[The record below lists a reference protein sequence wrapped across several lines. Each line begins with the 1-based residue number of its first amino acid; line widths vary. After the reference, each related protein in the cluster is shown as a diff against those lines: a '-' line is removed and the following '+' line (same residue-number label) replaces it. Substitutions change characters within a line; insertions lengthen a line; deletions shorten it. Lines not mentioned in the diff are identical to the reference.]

1 LQQIVSRNKE
11 VSAINH
17 TNEVLNV
24 LLVDLFH
31 NILEIEEKSL
41 RDSGSDLSITEIH
54 TIDAVGDSDP
64 KTMTEISRILKVT
77 MGTLTTGVDKLIKK
91 GYLIR
96 KRTEEDKRIV
106 LVELTEKGVKA
117 KKLHGA
123 FHQEMIDSVISHLD
137 PTEEELLVQ
146 SLQKLMY
153 FFDDKYELK

>member
-1 LQQIVSRNKE
+1 MSV
-11 VSAINH
+11 INH
-17 TNEVLNV
+17 TNVVLND
-24 LLVDLFH
+24 LLVDFFH
-31 NILEIEEKSL
+31 NILEIEERSL
-41 RDSGSDLSITEIH
+41 RDSGSDLTITEIH
-54 TIDAVGDSDP
+54 TIDAVGDSEP
-64 KTMTEISRILKVT
+64 KTMTEISRSLKVT

-106 LVELTEKGVKA
+106 LVELTEKGIKA
-117 KKLHGA
+117 KKLHDA

>member
-1 LQQIVSRNKE
+1 MSVIS
-11 VSAINH
+11 H

-54 TIDAVGDSDP
+54 TIDAVGESEP
-64 KTMTEISRILKVT
+64 KTMTEISRILKIT

-91 GYLIR
+91 GYLVR
-96 KRTEEDKRIV
+96 KRTDEDKRIV
-106 LVELTEKGVKA
+106 LVELTEKGIEA
-117 KKLHGA
+117 KKLHDA
-123 FHQEMIDSVISHLD
+123 FHQEMIDSIISHLD
-137 PTEEELLVQ
+137 PTEEELLGQ

-153 FFDDKYELK
+153 FFDDKYDLK

>member
-1 LQQIVSRNKE
+1 MATVS
-11 VSAINH
+11 VISH

-54 TIDAVGDSDP
+54 TIDAVGESEP
-64 KTMTEISRILKVT
+64 KTMTEISRILKIT

-91 GYLIR
+91 GYLVR

-106 LVELTEKGVKA
+106 LVELTEKGIEA
-117 KKLHGA
+117 KKLHDA
-123 FHQEMIDSVISHLD
+123 FHQEMIDSIISHLD
-137 PTEEELLVQ
+137 PTEEELLGQ

>member
-1 LQQIVSRNKE
+1 MATVR
-11 VSAINH
+11 VINH

-54 TIDAVGDSDP
+54 TIDAVGESEP
-64 KTMTEISRILKVT
+64 KTMTEISRILKIT

-91 GYLIR
+91 GYLVR

-106 LVELTEKGVKA
+106 LVELTEKGIEA
-117 KKLHGA
+117 KKLHDA
-123 FHQEMIDSVISHLD
+123 FHQEMIDSIISHLD
-137 PTEEELLVQ
+137 PTEEELLGQ

>member
-1 LQQIVSRNKE
+1 M
-11 VSAINH
+11 SAISNTH
-17 TNEVLNV
+17 EVLNV

-41 RDSGSDLSITEIH
+41 RDSGSDLTITEIH
-54 TIDAVGDSDP
+54 TIDAVGESEP
-64 KTMTEISRILKVT
+64 KTMTEISKILKIT

-91 GYLIR
+91 GYLVR

-106 LVELTEKGVKA
+106 LVELTEKGIKA
-117 KKLHGA
+117 KKLHDA
-123 FHQEMIDSVISHLD
+123 FHQEMIDSIISNLD
-137 PTEEELLVQ
+137 QTEEELLTQ

>member
-1 LQQIVSRNKE
+1 MQQVGSRNKE
-11 VSAINH
+11 VRTINH

-41 RDSGSDLSITEIH
+41 RDSGSDLTITEIH

-91 GYLIR
+91 GYLVR

-106 LVELTEKGVKA
+106 LVELTEKGIKA
-117 KKLHGA
+117 KKMHDA

-153 FFDDKYELK
+153 FFDDQYELK

>member
-1 LQQIVSRNKE
+1 MSVIS
-11 VSAINH
+11 H

-54 TIDAVGDSDP
+54 TIDAVGESEP
-64 KTMTEISRILKVT
+64 KTMTEISRILKIT

-91 GYLIR
+91 GYLVR
-96 KRTEEDKRIV
+96 KRTDEDKRIV
-106 LVELTEKGVKA
+106 LVELTEKGIEA
-117 KKLHGA
+117 KKLHDA
-123 FHQEMIDSVISHLD
+123 FHQEMIDSIISHLD
-137 PTEEELLVQ
+137 PTEEELLGQ

>member
-1 LQQIVSRNKE
+1 M
-11 VSAINH
+11 NH

-41 RDSGSDLSITEIH
+41 RDSGSDLTITEIH
-54 TIDAVGDSDP
+54 TIDAVGDVEP
-64 KTMTEISRILKVT
+64 KTMTEISKILKVT

-91 GYLIR
+91 GYLLR

-106 LVELTEKGVKA
+106 LVELTEKGIKA
-117 KKLHGA
+117 KKLHED
-123 FHQEMIDSVISHLD
+123 FHQEMIDSVISHLN

-146 SLQKLMY
+146 SLQKLMF

>member
-1 LQQIVSRNKE
+1 LQQVGSRNKE
-11 VSAINH
+11 VRTINH

-91 GYLIR
+91 GYLVR

-106 LVELTEKGVKA
+106 LVELTEKGIKA
-117 KKLHGA
+117 KKMHDA

-153 FFDDKYELK
+153 FFDDQYELK

>member
-1 LQQIVSRNKE
+1 MQKIGSRNKE
-11 VSAINH
+11 VSVINH
-17 TNEVLNV
+17 TNVVLND

-41 RDSGSDLSITEIH
+41 RDSGSDLTITEIH
-54 TIDAVGDSDP
+54 TIDAVGDDEA

-117 KKLHGA
+117 KKLHDA

>member
-1 LQQIVSRNKE
+1 MSV
-11 VSAINH
+11 INH
-17 TNEVLNV
+17 TNVVLND

-31 NILEIEEKSL
+31 NILEIEERSL
-41 RDSGSDLSITEIH
+41 RDSGSDLTITEIH
-54 TIDAVGDSDP
+54 TIDAVGDSEP
-64 KTMTEISRILKVT
+64 KTMTEISRSLKVT

-106 LVELTEKGVKA
+106 LVELTEKGIKA
-117 KKLHGA
+117 KKLHDA

>member
-1 LQQIVSRNKE
+1 MATVS
-11 VSAINH
+11 VISH

-54 TIDAVGDSDP
+54 TIDAVGESEP
-64 KTMTEISRILKVT
+64 KTMTEISRILKIT

-91 GYLIR
+91 GYLVR

-106 LVELTEKGVKA
+106 LVELTEKGIEA
-117 KKLHGA
+117 KKLHDA
-123 FHQEMIDSVISHLD
+123 FHQEMIDSIISHLD
-137 PTEEELLVQ
+137 PTEEELLGQ

-153 FFDDKYELK
+153 FFDDKYDLK

>member
-1 LQQIVSRNKE
+1 MQQIGSRKNE
-11 VSAINH
+11 VSVINH
-17 TNEVLNV
+17 TNVVLND

-41 RDSGSDLSITEIH
+41 RDSGSDLTITEIH
-54 TIDAVGDSDP
+54 TIDAVGDSEP
-64 KTMTEISRILKVT
+64 KTMTEISRSLKVT

-106 LVELTEKGVKA
+106 LVELTEKGVNA
-117 KKLHGA
+117 KKLHDA
-123 FHQEMIDSVISHLD
+123 FHQEMIDSVISHLG

>member
-1 LQQIVSRNKE
+1 MIV
-11 VSAINH
+11 INH
-17 TNEVLNV
+17 TNVVLND

-41 RDSGSDLSITEIH
+41 RDSGSDLTITEIH
-54 TIDAVGDSDP
+54 TIDAVGDSEP
-64 KTMTEISRILKVT
+64 KTMTEISRSLKVT

-106 LVELTEKGVKA
+106 LVELTEKGIKA
-117 KKLHGA
+117 KKMHEE
-123 FHQEMIDSVISHLD
+123 FHQEMIDSVISHLA